1 MKDLIIVGAGPVG
14 IYASTLASLHNLDAM
29 LIEGQENLGGQLS
42 SLYPEK
48 DIIDLPGF
56 NRITAQGFIDTLIKQ
71 YEDKE
76 NKAELHL
83 HEEVKNFEKID
94 DHYKVITTKGEYEA
108 KCILLTT
115 GMGVFSP
122 RKIGVANEDNFNNII
137 YSLKDKSQ
145 YKDKTVAIL
154 GGGDSAV
161 DWALMLSEIAKK
173 VYIIHRRN
181 EFRAQSSSVEL
192 LDKKGV
198 VKLTPYNVAELKG
211 DEAVKTICLTSSEK
225 EELSIDVD
233 AVFVNYG
240 MIPSPS
246 SFPVEKVGTAIKV
259 GPYYMTNLEGIF
271 AIGNIAYYEG
281 KVKNITSGLGE
292 AVIAITKI
300 DQIIHPNKN
309 IPVHF

>member
-1 MKDLIIVGAGPVG
+1 MKDVIIVGAGPIG
-14 IYASTLASLHNLDAM
+14 LYASILASLHELDG
-29 LIEGQENLGGQLS
+29 LVLEGQDSLGGQLTA
-42 SLYPEK
+42 LYPEK

-56 NRITAQGFIDTLIKQ
+56 KKITAKGFIDALVNQSEAHPLPICLN
-71 YEDKE
+71 EELKE
-76 NKAELHL
+76 
-83 HEEVKNFEKID
+83 FQKIEGGFL
-94 DHYKVITTKGEYEA
+94 VTTSKRTIETRT
-108 KCILLTT
+108 ILLTT

-122 RKIGVANEDNFNNII
+122 RKIGVENEDSFSNII

-181 EFRAQSSSVEL
+181 EFRAQASSVAT
-192 LDKKGV
+192 LDTKGV
-198 VKLTPYNVAELKG
+198 IKLTPYTVHKLNGDDKVTSLDLENVTTKE
-211 DEAVKTICLTSSEK
+211 ICSL
-225 EELSIDVD
+225 DVD

-240 MIPSPS
+240 MISSPT
-246 SFPVEKVGTAIKV
+246 SFPVEKVGTSIKV
-259 GPYYMTNLEGIF
+259 GPFYMTSMENVF

-292 AVIAITKI
+292 AVTAITKI

-309 IPVHF
+309 IPIHY